1 MPFDVV
7 DPRCPECG
15 GPTGAD
21 ATYCIHCSAEFDPSE
36 IVDANEQP
44 IDDADSTTGSQNPV
58 SNVRTAS
65 GRSGTAEHPL
75 DPDGAVDNTLTVIVG
90 IIGGVVIGLLGL
102 VVLIGTTGSGWS
114 VPVGVLGWLLVTAY
128 LVRRR
133 YVLDAVAKSGYGIA
147 LTLLLVPLIT
157 VSPATSGGNG
167 IAGQALSFVV
177 LLIIVAI
184 PAAIIAGLA
193 WFASRYVP
201 ATSENR
207 TRSFRQ

>member
-1 MPFDVV
+1 MPFEVV

-15 GPTGAD
+15 GPVGAD
-21 ATYCIHCSAEFDPSE
+21 ATYCIHCSAEFDPSD

-44 IDDADSTTGSQNPV
+44 EADAGSTTGAQNLI

-75 DPDGAVDNTLTVIVG
+75 NPDGAVDNTLTVIVG
-90 IIGGVVIGLLGL
+90 IIGGIVIGLLGL

-114 VPVGVLGWLLVTAY
+114 IPVGVLGWLLVTAY

-147 LTLLLVPLIT
+147 LTLLLLPLIT
-157 VSPATSGGNG
+157 VSPVTTGGNG
-167 IAGQALSFVV
+167 IAGQALSFVA
-177 LLIIVAI
+177 LLIVVAI
-184 PAAIIAGLA
+184 PAAIVAGIA

-201 ATSENR
+201 ATPHDRNR
-207 TRSFRQ
+207 